1 MKNQII
7 VKENKQ
13 GKKLLFNVHVH
24 EFLCFYYSR
33 SRTQPQSSARLG
45 SGSSQKSSAP
55 VWNKLPKSKKKNS
68 FCSQVQGGSAIRP
81 RFFTLCTTFGRMP
94 GFEPELLQ
102 VQCSKIYMSTYRPS
116 WRAPWPPSLAEG
128 SCRHRRCRC
137 SRRDWPGPP
146 PPGRRGGGSCASCLQ
161 PNQTN

>member
-13 GKKLLFNVHVH
+13 GKKLLFNVHVY

-55 VWNKLPKSKKKNS
+55 VLNKLPKSLKKKLFLFPGS
-68 FCSQVQGGSAIRP
+68 RRIRYPSQVFYIMYNIWQDAGIRTRVASSAMFKDIYVY
-81 RFFTLCTTFGRMP
+81 
-94 GFEPELLQ
+94 
-102 VQCSKIYMSTYRPS
+102 VQAFLACSMTPFS
-116 WRAPWPPSLAEG
+116 
-128 SCRHRRCRC
+128 
-137 SRRDWPGPP
+137 SRRF
-146 PPGRRGGGSCASCLQ
+146 L
-161 PNQTN
+161 

>member
-13 GKKLLFNVHVH
+13 GKKLLFNVHVPVY

-55 VWNKLPKSKKKNS
+55 VLNKLPKSLKKTL
-68 FCSQVQGGSAIRP
+68 FVP
-81 RFFTLCTTFGRMP
+81 RVKEDPLSVP
-94 GFEPELLQ
+94 GFLHYVQHLAGCRDSNPSCFKCNVQRYICLRTGLLG
-102 VQCSKIYMSTYRPS
+102 VLHDP
-116 WRAPWPPSLAEG
+116 L
-128 SCRHRRCRC
+128 
-137 SRRDWPGPP
+137 
-146 PPGRRGGGSCASCLQ
+146 L
-161 PNQTN
+161 

>member
-13 GKKLLFNVHVH
+13 GKKLLFNVHVPVY

-55 VWNKLPKSKKKNS
+55 VLNKLPKS
-68 FCSQVQGGSAIRP
+68 
-81 RFFTLCTTFGRMP
+81 
-94 GFEPELLQ
+94 
-102 VQCSKIYMSTYRPS
+102 
-116 WRAPWPPSLAEG
+116 
-128 SCRHRRCRC
+128 
-137 SRRDWPGPP
+137 
-146 PPGRRGGGSCASCLQ
+146 
-161 PNQTN
+161 